1 MKAHALDAWPAAAC
15 GGVFGRGGGAVYR
28 PLDGV
33 ADAPRE
39 TFRIDAAA
47 VREVD
52 ASLGA
57 PAAIV
62 IAHPSPEG
70 AEGGKIDPLLF
81 TPSAAEM
88 RAQLDLALPFGV
100 VVCDRAQAYRPFW
113 FGDQC
118 PIPPLL
124 GRPFRHGVTDCFSV
138 VRDWYRQGAADHV
151 RGVPAGLELVDRGAE
166 PVPDRVRAGRVPSDR
181 GGGGAPGRRRAVP
194 AAVQNAEPCGHAGG
208 RRLDAP
214 PSGVAQA
221 VRFHE
226 SQPSRSARAVG
237 ASCDAL
243 APVRRAARR
252 TVTRIP
258 APLRP
263 SRRRRSRRSPVMARF
278 RPWTAAFP

>member
-1 MKAHALDAWPAAAC
+1 MFEPLHDAMKAHALDAWPAAAC

-33 ADAPRE
+33 AAAPRE

-138 VRDWYRQGAADHV
+138 VRDWYRQERRITFAEFPRDWNWWIEGRSLYLTGFEQAGFRPIEAAEARPGD
-151 RGVPAGLELVDRGAE
+151 GVLFRLRSRTPNHAGMLVDGGWMLHHPGSLRPYDFMSLSHHDRLDRWARHATHWLRYEGQPAGR
-166 PVPDRVRAGRVPSDR
+166 
-181 GGGGAPGRRRAVP
+181 
-194 AAVQNAEPCGHAGG
+194 
-208 RRLDAP
+208 
-214 PSGVAQA
+214 
-221 VRFHE
+221 
-226 SQPSRSARAVG
+226 
-237 ASCDAL
+237 
-243 APVRRAARR
+243 
-252 TVTRIP
+252 
-258 APLRP
+258 
-263 SRRRRSRRSPVMARF
+263 
-278 RPWTAAFP
+278 